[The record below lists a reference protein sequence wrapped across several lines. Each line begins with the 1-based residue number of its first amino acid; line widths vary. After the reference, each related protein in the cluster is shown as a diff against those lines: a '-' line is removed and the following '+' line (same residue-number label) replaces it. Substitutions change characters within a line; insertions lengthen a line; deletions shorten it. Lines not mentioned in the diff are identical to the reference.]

1 MRRQIR
7 ASPCPDR
14 PYGQQDANGGAAHR
28 SGRRTMRVA
37 SWAMHGAQGLGRPD
51 LRRPTKGSLVTSTPA
66 LRRRGPAER
75 WLEALP
81 LGNGRLG
88 AMVWGDPRRA
98 TFSLNESTLWS
109 GGPGTD
115 REHRTPRAEA
125 SDALTR
131 CRTLFENG

>member
-1 MRRQIR
+1 
-7 ASPCPDR
+7 
-14 PYGQQDANGGAAHR
+14 
-28 SGRRTMRVA
+28 
-37 SWAMHGAQGLGRPD
+37 MHGAQGRGRPD
-51 LRRPTKGSLVTSTPA
+51 LRRPTKGSRVTSSPA

-88 AMVWGDPRRA
+88 AMAWGDPRRA

-109 GGPGTD
+109 GGPETD
-115 REHRTPRAEA
+115 RAHRTARAEA

-131 CRTLFENG
+131 SRTLFENGAAPEPPQARRRLDETES